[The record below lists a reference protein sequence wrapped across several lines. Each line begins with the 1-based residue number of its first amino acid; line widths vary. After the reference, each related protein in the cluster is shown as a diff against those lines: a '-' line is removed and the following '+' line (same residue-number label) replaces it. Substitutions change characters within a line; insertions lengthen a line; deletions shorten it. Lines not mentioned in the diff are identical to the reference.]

1 MLAVMSR
8 IRGEKSFVKNS
19 EGGDAAMHEG
29 RKSPKY
35 IRHLRKIY
43 GLLREANG
51 ETSLLTHHIGIY
63 INIKD
68 RKNGLLSLQARQIW
82 GGGFLCLHKDT
93 DTKHLSSPFSYILTF
108 YQVCFYIFLR
118 FVFKAIYQS
127 FQIKTKKARLFSQ
140 TPYILWHSSST
151 AKAVFSLRLGHARG
165 KTILNRFLMLS
176 RRYATF
182 SNREGYAKCSLKTEQ
197 EKRSSRLNWRTWTY
211 KKQFKP
217 SVY

>member
-1 MLAVMSR
+1 MPPT
-8 IRGEKSFVKNS
+8 
-19 EGGDAAMHEG
+19 HEG

-51 ETSLLTHHIGIY
+51 ETSTLTHHIGTY

-93 DTKHLSSPFSYILTF
+93 DAKHLSSPFSYILTF

-127 FQIKTKKARLFSQ
+127 FQIKTKKPGFSARPHIYYGIPHPPLKRSPF
-140 TPYILWHSSST
+140 P
-151 AKAVFSLRLGHARG
+151 
-165 KTILNRFLMLS
+165 
-176 RRYATF
+176 
-182 SNREGYAKCSLKTEQ
+182 NREGYAKCSLKTEQ
-197 EKRSSRLNWRTWTY
+197 EKRSSRLIGELELTR
-211 KKQFKP
+211 KQFKP